1 MRLPSLGVLGLA
13 LALVPLGGA
22 SAQDW
27 PARPVTM
34 VVPFPAGGNADV
46 IARATAEALS
56 SALGKQFIIE
66 NRAGAGGNIGGAAV
80 AKAAPD
86 GYTLLFTTPAPVVLN
101 KFIYKSLRYEPARD
115 LEPVVL
121 VSKSPLIVT
130 AKLGLP
136 AKTMGELIDYAKQN
150 PGKVTVGHPGNGTLG
165 HITSELIQQISGAK
179 MTNVPYRGSAPLM
192 ADLLGGQIDVAVDF
206 MPTYVPMVEDRKISG
221 LAVTT
226 SQRTVQLP
234 DVPTTQEAGLRGIEA
249 TAWYA
254 IVTPTGTPRDV
265 VDKVNR
271 AVNGFLNSERGR
283 TILMQN
289 TMQPGGGSPED
300 LKSFIASETTKWG
313 PVIEAAKISM

>member
-1 MRLPSLGVLGLA
+1 MRLPSLGLLGLA
-13 LALVPLGGA
+13 LALVPLGA
-22 SAQDW
+22 CAQDW

-46 IARATAEALS
+46 IARAAAEALS
-56 SALGKQFIIE
+56 SALGKQFIVE
-66 NRAGAGGNIGGAAV
+66 NRAGAGGNIGGSAV

-101 KFIYKSLRYEPARD
+101 KFIYRSLSYEPARD
-115 LEPVVL
+115 LAPVVL

-136 AKTMGELIDYAKQN
+136 VKTMGELIDYAKRN

-226 SQRTVQLP
+226 SQRTAQLP
-234 DVPTTQEAGLRGIEA
+234 DVPTTQEAGLGGIEA

-300 LKSFIASETTKWG
+300 LKGFIAGETAKWG
-313 PVIEAAKISM
+313 PVIEAAKITM